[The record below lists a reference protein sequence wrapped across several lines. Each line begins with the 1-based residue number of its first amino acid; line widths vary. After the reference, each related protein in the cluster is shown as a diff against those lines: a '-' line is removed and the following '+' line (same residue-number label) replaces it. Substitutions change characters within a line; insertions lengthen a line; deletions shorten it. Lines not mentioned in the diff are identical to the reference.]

1 MGGAAGLGTIVQG
14 CFKRA
19 INLFAFA
26 AVLLPIVA
34 HAVDAPTTAPVSLPT
49 IEQIIAAAPRF
60 NVHGKVVDA
69 TGKGIE
75 AAEVVL
81 YLSCGDAG
89 DLDAI
94 VGKTRSGADGGF
106 RFESAAYWPPE
117 AAAGRAN
124 GARYYVLATD
134 PSRGLAFTAI
144 EQGGPTQDIVVR
156 MGQKRTTTVTVVDS
170 AGHPI
175 EGAQVHLFIWQT
187 QPTTQPNQSDQ
198 SEEQPQMI
206 RLWKAIPPLAGKTG
220 SDGKVEL
227 LSLAGSDNFIAEKDG
242 FAPAAGDA
250 RIELRRS
257 AKLSGKVTQPDG
269 SPAPGVAVQYG
280 FEQGGPG
287 LLSVVFTDA
296 QGNYEFANAPAIE
309 KPGGS
314 WLNALSGGLI
324 GSKEPVA
331 TLKVRDYRPG
341 SPFYSTAIEF
351 SLLSGKQQ
359 TRDIS
364 LQRGCLVAGKI
375 VNLTD
380 GQPVPSFKL
389 NGYVQSGN
397 NGYESVVCRSSADGR
412 FQLTV
417 PPGAPFMLQ
426 WDRSQDRYLIDQQWL
441 NRDYRN
447 YQPLQ
452 QQMIKSDRTDLVL
465 KVKLVPTGLLNG
477 TVVDEAGKP
486 VAQAQVHF
494 IAEVR
499 PAITDA
505 AGAFVMAA
513 APRDRDFDL
522 CVQTGDKKL
531 GAIAHLTKGSTQAT
545 ITLRPTKD
553 WPGLAMTPDGLP
565 AADLSFSVDPFLAGQ
580 ANYQLRQ
587 EVKTDAD
594 GKYTLRHL
602 IDGATYQAFWNADNE
617 RNRDYDSNTAKIDLS
632 TLKEGEPIRFEAKQY
647 LNALM
652 GTVVNE
658 KDEPIAGARIDPG
671 GSELLPQDARYNG
684 KSITTNKSGQFEIPR
699 LAAGKIILRISAKGY
714 RIGSFQTA
722 TDDIGLKA
730 VLKPRTTV
738 SGLQIEVVDEAGK
751 PIADAPVVLWEQ
763 KYSLTGK
770 ATQQATTRPTDAAG
784 HASFD
789 VPAAM
794 EQRRSQRIII
804 CNLPGRGVAI
814 RTLTPDDDEVHLAVK
829 QGDKALKGIVI
840 DEAGNPVVGA
850 AVRITW
856 AQLDSAD
863 RQGYVSFTEEMT
875 DELLR
880 LSCHTDQAGKFE
892 LPTWGRGRLSI
903 SISAPG
909 KVLEQTSYDLDSQD
923 PSSEPNSVTL
933 TAGGTV
939 RGRVVFDPSPAALP
953 APEPAVRVYFIGPDG
968 NRSTPPV
975 PLSSDWT
982 FSADV
987 APGSYTAAIHIAPD
1001 QKEIRKYVCVER
1013 PPLEVAVGKTAEVV
1027 VRLVPGIPLHG
1038 KLVSASRIEEAIVL
1052 ATSSADR
1059 FGGASAQVQ
1068 KDGTWELYLPRED
1081 SYQIRYY
1088 IPGTQQYQ
1096 MFKTIK
1102 VQRDPAPEELVI
1114 QVDSKVQ

>member
-1 MGGAAGLGTIVQG
+1 MGGAAGSGTIVQG
-14 CFKRA
+14 FFKRA
-19 INLFAFA
+19 ISLVVFA
-26 AVLLPIVA
+26 AMHLPIA
-34 HAVDAPTTAPVSLPT
+34 AYAVDAPSTAPISLPT
-49 IEQIIAAAPRF
+49 IEQIIAQSPRF
-60 NVHGKVVDA
+60 HVDGKVIDA
-69 TGKGIE
+69 AGKGIE

-106 RFESAAYWPPE
+106 RFDSAAYWLPE
-117 AAAGRAN
+117 AAVGRAT

-134 PSRGLAFTAI
+134 PSHGLSFTTI

-175 EGAQVHLFIWQT
+175 EGAQVHLFAGLT
-187 QPTTQPNQSDQ
+187 QPGQSDQ
-198 SEEQPQMI
+198 PEEQPQMM
-206 RLWKAIPPLAGKTG
+206 RLWKAIPGLAGKTG

-227 LSLAGSDNFIAEKDG
+227 LSLATSNTLIAEKDG
-242 FAPAAGDA
+242 FAPAAGDT

-269 SPAPGVAVQYG
+269 SPAPGVAVCYG
-280 FEQGGPG
+280 FEQSGTG
-287 LLSVVFTDA
+287 LISVVFTDA
-296 QGNYEFANAPAIE
+296 QGHYEFANAPAME

-341 SPFYSTAIEF
+341 SPFYSTPIQF
-351 SLLSGKQQ
+351 SLLSGRQQ

-375 VNLTD
+375 VNLAD

-389 NGYVQSGN
+389 NGYVQSGDG
-397 NGYESVVCRSSADGR
+397 GYESVVCRSSADGR

-417 PPGAPFMLQ
+417 PPGAQFMLQ
-426 WDRSQDRYLIDQQWL
+426 WGRSQDRYLIDQQWL

-452 QQMIKSDRTDLVL
+452 MQAIKSDRTDLVL
-465 KVKLVPTGLLNG
+465 KVKLVPTGPLNG

-486 VAQAQVHF
+486 VAQAQVYF
-494 IAEVR
+494 VSEVR

-505 AGAFVMAA
+505 AGAFVLPA
-513 APRDRDFDL
+513 APRDRDFDV
-522 CVQTGDKKL
+522 CVLAGDKKL

-553 WPGLAMTPDGLP
+553 WPGQVMTPDGLP
-565 AADLSFSVDPFLAGQ
+565 AGDLSFSVDPFLAGQ
-580 ANYQLRQ
+580 PNYQLRQ
-587 EVKTDAD
+587 ETKTDAD
-594 GKYTLRHL
+594 GKYTLHHL
-602 IDGATYQAFWNADNE
+602 IDGATYQAFWNVDNE
-617 RNRDYDSNTAKIDLS
+617 RNRDYDSSTAKIDLS
-632 TLKEGEPIRFEAKQY
+632 KQKEGEPIHLEARQY

-671 GSELLPQDARYNG
+671 GSELLAQDARYNG
-684 KSITTNKSGQFEIPR
+684 KTITTDKAGKFEIPR
-699 LAAGKIILRISAKGY
+699 LAAGKITLRISAKGY
-714 RIGSFQTA
+714 RPGSFQTA
-722 TDDIGLKA
+722 TDDIGFKA

-738 SGLQIEVVDEAGK
+738 SGLQVEVVDEAGK

-763 KYSLTGK
+763 KYSIMGK
-770 ATQQATTRPTDAAG
+770 TTRQATTRPTDASG
-784 HASFD
+784 HVSFD
-789 VPAAM
+789 LPAAM

-804 CNLPGRGVAI
+804 CNLPDRGMAI
-814 RTLTPDDDEVHLAVK
+814 RNVSPDDDEVQLTLKPGA
-829 QGDKALKGIVI
+829 KALSGVVV
-840 DEAGNPVVGA
+840 DEAGAPIAGA
-850 AVRITW
+850 TVRVTG
-856 AQLDSAD
+856 ALLDPTD
-863 RQGYVSFTEEMT
+863 RQGYVSFPEDMP
-875 DELLR
+875 DDLLR
-880 LSCHTDQAGKFE
+880 LTWRTDQAGKFE
-892 LPTWGRGRLSI
+892 LPGWVRGQVNLNL
-903 SISAPG
+903 SAPG
-909 KVLEQTSYDLDSQD
+909 KAAEQSY
-923 PSSEPNSVTL
+923 SEAPDQSDEPKTFTL
-933 TAGGTV
+933 NAGGAV
-939 RGRVVFDPSPAALP
+939 RGRVVFDPIPAELP
-953 APEPAVRVYFIGPDG
+953 APESATRVYFLADGQPSGPPISLQADW
-968 NRSTPPV
+968 SFAAD
-975 PLSSDWT
+975 LS
-982 FSADV
+982 
-987 APGSYTAAIHIAPD
+987 PGSYSAAVYIAPG
-1001 QKEIRKYVCVER
+1001 QKEIRKYVSVER
-1013 PPLEVAVGKTAEVV
+1013 PTMEVVVGKTAEVV
-1027 VRLVPGIPLHG
+1027 VRLVPGIPLRG
-1038 KLVSASRIEEAIVL
+1038 KLVSASPIEEAAVL
-1052 ATSSADR
+1052 ATSLADR
-1059 FGGASAQVQ
+1059 FGSTSAQVE

-1088 IPGTQQYQ
+1088 IPGSQQYQ